1 MTDSPLLSETLTVTL
16 AQLLARPPC
25 PLPNLRPAGA
35 RRWRLAGATPF
46 PANFPM
52 LGSFGS
58 SN

>member
-1 MTDSPLLSETLTVTL
+1 MLIL
-16 AQLLARPPC
+16 AQCLLRAPVPRAAAGFAP
-25 PLPNLRPAGA
+25 GA